1 MSEQATPG
9 TSGLAAFSEVLADAV
24 ERAGASVV
32 RVEARR
38 RQAASGVLWAAG
50 GLIVTADHVL
60 ERDED
65 IAVGAAGGQT
75 APARIV
81 GRDPG
86 TDLALLQADLPTTS
100 TIERGQAP
108 RVGGFSLVVARPG
121 AELEASVGAV
131 SALLGPVRTW
141 RGGRLPGLIRTDA
154 VLYPGF
160 SGGAL
165 VDTAGRMLGL
175 ATSHFGQGA
184 AMAIPLDTIDRVV
197 GAIQAH
203 GRVRRGFLG
212 ISSQPVRL
220 PEALRSQAN
229 LEQTSGLL
237 VVGVEAGGP
246 AEAAGFMLGDVLVSL
261 GGQPVRGTDEL
272 RSLLGPDSVGQS
284 TSARVVRGGELRDLA
299 LTVGERE

>member
-1 MSEQATPG
+1 MSAQATPG

-50 GLIVTADHVL
+50 GLIITADHVM

-65 IAVGAAGGQT
+65 IAVGTPGGQSV
-75 APARIV
+75 PARIV

-86 TDLALLQADLPTTS
+86 SDLALLQAELPTT
-100 TIERGQAP
+100 TPIERGQAP
-108 RVGGFSLVVARPG
+108 RVGGFTLVVARPG

-131 SALLGPVRTW
+131 SALIGPVRTW

-184 AMAIPLDTIDRVV
+184 AMAIPLDTIDRV
-197 GAIQAH
+197 AAALQAH

-212 ISSQPVRL
+212 MSSQPVQL
-220 PEALRSQAN
+220 PEALRTEAG

-237 VVGVEAGGP
+237 VVGVESGGP

-272 RSLLGPDSVGQS
+272 RTLLGPDSVGQS
-284 TSARVVRGGELRDLA
+284 TSARIVRGGQLRDLA
-299 LTVGERE
+299 VTVGERE